1 MEEDNPWLD
10 PDSVKHV
17 NKKSVKPEVVKI
29 ISVKSEE
36 KKIDEKKIDE
46 KKLEEKNS
54 ETKTVTSTL
63 ISETSTVKSREISE
77 RDKIDLEKV
86 PHGLISVSSILK
98 TDEKISKF
106 LEVLISEFTTNLP
119 EASKKWAIDN
129 FGEDWLRVFLKDVE
143 YLQSDLKTSKF
154 FPSQDKMIFL
164 KYIFLLQQSI

>member
-29 ISVKSEE
+29 ISVKLEE
-36 KKIDEKKIDE
+36 KKPEEKKSE
-46 KKLEEKNS
+46 VKKS

-86 PHGLISVSSILK
+86 AHGLISVSSILK